1 MKFGSTKEELL
12 KVVQTVQSAI
22 NSKST
27 LPILSNILIE
37 TTETGTTLTATDFDI
52 GIISTSP
59 IKAQVPGSITIP
71 AKKFLDIIKELPEN
85 EIIGV
90 SVKKN
95 NLINI
100 ECGKSLFK
108 MMGLPKEEFPQ
119 PPEFKNKEFI
129 VIAQKKLKKMICM
142 TEFAVSN
149 DEVRYVLNGTLFTI
163 KPSYIRLVATDGRC
177 LAMIEEKVQLPKTL
191 ERKFIVPEKAINEV
205 KKILG
210 DEGDVKIFYSDNQ
223 VLFDVG
229 HTKLV
234 SRLIEGEFPN
244 YEKVIPEEVKSKI
257 NINKNAFLSALKRV
271 SLFTTPE
278 SMVVKIETAKDKIV
292 ISKASPSL
300 GEAREE
306 LDVEYKGK
314 ELAIGFNPG
323 YIIDLLKNTDQ
334 ETIAFELVDP
344 DKPGV
349 VRVGSEYVYVVMPRQ
364 LD

>member
-1 MKFGSTKEELL
+1 MKFCSNKDELL
-12 KVVQTVQSAI
+12 KVVQIVQSAI
-22 NSKST
+22 NTKST

-59 IKAQVPGSITIP
+59 IKAQVPGSITVP
-71 AKKFLDIIKELPEN
+71 AKKFSDIIKELPDK
-85 EIIGV
+85 EIISV

-95 NLINI
+95 NLICI
-100 ECGKSLFK
+100 ECGKSTFK

-119 PPEFKNKEFI
+119 PPEFKNKEFV
-129 VIAQKKLKKMICM
+129 VIGQKKLKKMIHM

-163 KPSYIRLVATDGRC
+163 KSTYIRLVATDGRC

-191 ERKFIVPEKAINEV
+191 EKKFIVPEKAISEV
-205 KKILG
+205 DRILG
-210 DEGDVKIFYSDNQ
+210 EEGDVKIFYSDNQ
-223 VLFDVG
+223 VLFDIG

-244 YEKVIPEEVKSKI
+244 YEKVIPEEAKNKI
-257 NINKNAFLSALKRV
+257 VINKNAFLSALKRV
-271 SLFTTPE
+271 ALFTTPE

-306 LDVEYKGK
+306 LEVEYKGK
-314 ELAIGFNPG
+314 EIAIGFNPS
-323 YIIDLLKNTDQ
+323 YIIDLLKNAEQ
-334 ETIAFELVDP
+334 ETINFELVDP

>member
-1 MKFGSTKEELL
+1 MKFCSTKEELL

-37 TTETGTTLTATDFDI
+37 TNETGTILTATDFDI

-59 IKAQVPGSITIP
+59 IKAQVPGAITVP
-71 AKKFLDIIKELPEN
+71 AKKFLDIIKELPES
-85 EIIGV
+85 EVISV

-95 NLINI
+95 NLIHI
-100 ECGKSLFK
+100 ECGKSTFK

-119 PPEFKNKEFI
+119 PPEFKNKEFV
-129 VIAQKKLKKMICM
+129 VISQKKLKKMIHM

-163 KPSYIRLVATDGRC
+163 KPTYIRLVATDGRC
-177 LAMIEEKVQLPKTL
+177 LTMIEEKVELPKTL
-191 ERKFIVPEKAINEV
+191 ERKFIVPEKAISEV
-205 KKILG
+205 NRILG
-210 DEGDVKIFYSDNQ
+210 EEGEVKIFYSENQ
-223 VLFDVG
+223 VLFDTG
-229 HTKLV
+229 QTKLV

-244 YEKVIPEEVKSKI
+244 YEKVIPEEVKNKI
-257 NINKNAFLSALKRV
+257 TINKSAFLSALKRV
-271 SLFTTPE
+271 TLFTTPE
-278 SMVVKIETAKDKIV
+278 SMVVKIEASKDKMI
-292 ISKASPSL
+292 ISKSSPSL
-300 GEAREE
+300 GEAKEE
-306 LDVEYKGK
+306 IDVEYKGK

-334 ETIAFELVDP
+334 EMIGFELVDP

>member
-1 MKFGSTKEELL
+1 MKFCSTKEDLL

-37 TTETGTTLTATDFDI
+37 TAETGTTLTATDFDI
-52 GIISTSP
+52 GIISTTA
-59 IKAQVPGSITIP
+59 IKAQVAGAITLP
-71 AKKFLDIIKELPEN
+71 AKKFLDIIKELPEK
-85 EIIGV
+85 EVISV

-95 NLINI
+95 NLVHI
-100 ECGKSLFK
+100 ECGKSAFK

-129 VIAQKKLKKMICM
+129 SIEQKKLKKMIHM
-142 TEFAVSN
+142 TEFAVSD

-177 LAMIEEKVQLPKTL
+177 LAVIEEKMQLPKTL
-191 ERKFIVPEKAINEV
+191 ERKFIVPKKAIDEV
-205 KKILG
+205 DRILG

-244 YEKVIPEEVKSKI
+244 YEKVIPEEAKNKVMVNKS
-257 NINKNAFLSALKRV
+257 AFLSALKRV
-271 SLFTTPE
+271 ALFTTPE
-278 SMVVKIETAKDKIV
+278 SMVVKVETQKDKMI

-300 GEAREE
+300 GEATEE
-306 LDVEYKGK
+306 LDVEYKGR
-314 ELAIGFNPG
+314 EFAIGFNPV
-323 YIIDLLKNTDQ
+323 YIINLLKNTDQ
-334 ETIAFELVDP
+334 ESIGFELVDP

-349 VRVGSEYVYVVMPRQ
+349 VRMGLEYVYVVMPRQ

>member
-1 MKFGSTKEELL
+1 MKFSANKEDLL
-12 KVVQTVQSAI
+12 KVVQTVQAAI

-37 TTETGTTLTATDFDI
+37 TTETGTVLTATDFDI
-52 GIISTSP
+52 GIISTSS
-59 IKAQVPGSITIP
+59 IKAQTPGTITIP
-71 AKKFLDIIKELPEN
+71 AKKFSDIIKELPDN
-85 EIIGV
+85 EPITI

-95 NLINI
+95 NLITI
-100 ECGKSLFK
+100 ECGKSTFK

-129 VIAQKKLKKMICM
+129 TIEQKKLKKMIRM

-149 DEVRYVLNGTLFTI
+149 DEVRYVLNGTLFTV

-177 LAMIEEKVQLPKTL
+177 LAMIEEKAQLPKTL
-191 ERKFIVPEKAINEV
+191 ERKFIVPEKAMSEV
-205 KKILG
+205 NRLLN
-210 DEGDVKIFYSDNQ
+210 DEGEVKIFYSENQ
-223 VLFDVG
+223 VLFDTG
-229 HTKLV
+229 QTKLV

-244 YEKVIPEEVKSKI
+244 YEKVIPEEAKNKI
-257 NINKNAFLSALKRV
+257 NINKAAFLSALKRV
-271 SLFTTPE
+271 ALFTTPE
-278 SMVVKIETAKDKIV
+278 SKVVKIETAKDKVV
-292 ISKASPSL
+292 ISKSSPSL
-300 GEAREE
+300 GEAHEE
-306 LDVEYKGK
+306 IDVEYKGK
-314 ELAIGFNPG
+314 ELAVGFNPD

-334 ETIAFELVDP
+334 ETISFELVDP

>member
-1 MKFGSTKEELL
+1 MKFSALKEDLL

-37 TTETGTTLTATDFDI
+37 TTETNTIMTATDFDI
-52 GIISTSP
+52 GIISVSP
-59 IKAQVPGSITIP
+59 IKAQITGAITVP
-71 AKKFLDIIKELPEN
+71 AKKFSDIIKELPEK
-85 EIIGV
+85 ETISI

-95 NLINI
+95 NLVAI
-100 ECGKSLFK
+100 ECGKSTFK
-108 MMGLPKEEFPQ
+108 MMGLPKDEFPQ

-129 VIAQKKLKKMICM
+129 IIEQKKLKKMIRM

-149 DEVRYVLNGTLFTI
+149 DEVRYVLNGTLFVA

-177 LAMIEEKVQLPKTL
+177 LAMIEEKMQLPKTL
-191 ERKFIVPEKAINEV
+191 ERRFIVPEKAVSEV
-205 KKILG
+205 DRILG
-210 DEGDVKIFYSDNQ
+210 DEGEVKIFYSDNQ
-223 VLFDVG
+223 VLFDTG
-229 HTKLV
+229 STKLV

-244 YEKVIPEEVKSKI
+244 YEKVIPEEAKNKI
-257 NINKNAFLSALKRV
+257 TVNKNALLAALKRV
-271 SLFTTPE
+271 ALFTTPE
-278 SMVVKIETAKDKIV
+278 SKVIKIEASKDKVV

-306 LDVEYKGK
+306 IDVEYKGK
-314 ELAIGFNPG
+314 ELAVGFNPD
-323 YIIDLLKNTDQ
+323 YIIDLLKTTDQ
-334 ETIAFELVDP
+334 EAIGFELVDP

-349 VRVGSEYVYVVMPRQ
+349 IRFGSEYVYVVMPRQ

>member
-1 MKFGSTKEELL
+1 MKFCSTKEELL

-37 TTETGTTLTATDFDI
+37 TAESGTTLTATDFDI

-59 IKAQVPGSITIP
+59 IKAQVPGAITIP
-71 AKKFLDIIKELPEN
+71 AKKFSDIIKELPEK
-85 EIIGV
+85 EIISI

-95 NLINI
+95 NLIHI
-100 ECGKSLFK
+100 ECGKSTFK

-119 PPEFKNKEFI
+119 PPEFKNKEFVEI
-129 VIAQKKLKKMICM
+129 EQKKLKKMIRM

-149 DEVRYVLNGTLFTI
+149 DEVRYVLNGTLFAI

-177 LAMIEEKVQLPKTL
+177 LTMIEEKVQLPKTL

-205 KKILG
+205 NRILG
-210 DEGDVKIFYSDNQ
+210 EEGGVKIFYSENQ
-223 VLFDVG
+223 VLFDTG
-229 HTKLV
+229 CTKLV

-244 YEKVIPEEVKSKI
+244 YEKVIPEEAKNKI
-257 NINKNAFLSALKRV
+257 IINKNTFLSALKRAA
-271 SLFTTPE
+271 LFTTPE
-278 SMVVKIETAKDKIV
+278 SMVVKIEASKDKMV
-292 ISKASPSL
+292 ISKSSPSL
-300 GEAREE
+300 GEVKEE
-306 LDVEYKGK
+306 IDVEYKGK
-314 ELAIGFNPG
+314 EIAIGFNPN
-323 YIIDLLKNTDQ
+323 YIIDLLKTTDQ
-334 ETIAFELVDP
+334 ETISFELVDS

-349 VRVGSEYVYVVMPRQ
+349 VREGSEYIYVVMPRQ

>member
-1 MKFGSTKEELL
+1 MKVSATKEELL

-37 TTETGTTLTATDFDI
+37 TSESGTTLTATDFDI
-52 GIISTSP
+52 GVISTAP
-59 IKAQVPGSITIP
+59 VKAQIPGAITAP
-71 AKKFLDIIKELPEN
+71 AKKLLDIIKELPEK
-85 EIIGV
+85 EQISI

-100 ECGKSLFK
+100 ECGRSVFK
-108 MMGLPKEEFPQ
+108 MMGLPKKEFPQ
-119 PPEFKNKEFI
+119 PPEFKNKEF
-129 VIAQKKLKKMICM
+129 VVLEQRKLKKMIGM
-142 TEFAVSN
+142 TAFAVSN
-149 DEVRYVLNGTLFTI
+149 DEVRYVLNGTLFVI

-177 LAMIEEKVQLPKTL
+177 LAMIEEKMQLPKTL
-191 ERKFIVPEKAINEV
+191 ERKFIVPEKAIREV
-205 KKILG
+205 DRILG
-210 DEGDVKIFYSDNQ
+210 DEGEVRMFYSDNQ

-244 YEKVIPEEVKSKI
+244 YEKVIPEEAKTKVGASKA
-257 NINKNAFLSALKRV
+257 AFLAALKRV
-271 SLFTTPE
+271 ALFTTSE
-278 SMVVKIETAKDKIV
+278 SMVVKIEVSKDKMV
-292 ISKASPSL
+292 ISKSSPSL

-314 ELAIGFNPG
+314 DIAIGFNPD
-323 YIIDLLKNTDQ
+323 YIIDLLKNSDQ
-334 ETIAFELVDP
+334 ETIDLELVDQ

-349 VRVGSEYVYVVMPRQ
+349 VRFGSEYVYVVMPRQ

>member
-1 MKFGSTKEELL
+1 MKFCSTKEDLL

-37 TTETGTTLTATDFDI
+37 TTEAGTILTATDFDI
-52 GIISTSP
+52 GIISNSP
-59 IKAQVPGSITIP
+59 IKALVPGSITIP
-71 AKKFLDIIKELPEN
+71 AKKFSDIIKELPEKEN
-85 EIIGV
+85 ISI

-100 ECGKSLFK
+100 ECGKAVFK

-119 PPEFKNKEFI
+119 PPEFKNKEF
-129 VIAQKKLKKMICM
+129 VVLEQKKLKKMIKM

-149 DEVRYVLNGTLFTI
+149 DEVRYVLNGTLFAV
-163 KPSYIRLVATDGRC
+163 KPAYIRLVATDGRC
-177 LAMIEEKVQLPKTL
+177 LTIIEEKAQLPKTL
-191 ERKFIVPEKAINEV
+191 ERKFIVPEKAMQEIG
-205 KKILG
+205 KILG

-229 HTKLV
+229 HTKLL

-244 YEKVIPEEVKSKI
+244 YEKVIPEEAKNKVMV
-257 NINKNAFLSALKRV
+257 NKNHFLSALKRAA
-271 SLFTTPE
+271 LFTTPE
-278 SMVVKIETAKDKIV
+278 SMVVKIETSKDRMV
-292 ISKASPSL
+292 VSKSSPSL

-306 LDVEYKGK
+306 IEAEYKGK
-314 ELAIGFNPG
+314 EIVIGFNPG
-323 YIIDLLKNTDQ
+323 YIIDLLKNIDQ
-334 ETIAFELVDP
+334 EVVGFELVDS

>member
-1 MKFGSTKEELL
+1 MKFCSTKEELL

-22 NSKST
+22 NAKST

-59 IKAQVPGSITIP
+59 IKAQIPGAITVP
-71 AKKFLDIIKELPEN
+71 AKKFLDIIKELPEK
-85 EIIGV
+85 ETISI

-95 NLINI
+95 NLIHI
-100 ECGKSLFK
+100 ECGKSTFK

-119 PPEFKNKEFI
+119 PPEFKNKEFV
-129 VIAQKKLKKMICM
+129 VISQKKLKKMIHM

-177 LAMIEEKVQLPKTL
+177 LTMIEEKVELPKTL
-191 ERKFIVPEKAINEV
+191 ERKFIVPEKAISEV
-205 KKILG
+205 NRILG
-210 DEGDVKIFYSDNQ
+210 EEGDVKIFYSENQ
-223 VLFDVG
+223 VLFDTG
-229 HTKLV
+229 QTKLV

-244 YEKVIPEEVKSKI
+244 YEKVIPEEAKNKI
-257 NINKNAFLSALKRV
+257 IINKSSFLSALKRV
-271 SLFTTPE
+271 ALFTTPE
-278 SMVVKIETAKDKIV
+278 SMVVKIEISKDKMV
-292 ISKASPSL
+292 ISKSSPSL
-300 GEAREE
+300 GEAKEE
-306 LDVEYKGK
+306 IDVEYKGK

-334 ETIAFELVDP
+334 EIIGFELVDP

>member
-1 MKFGSTKEELL
+1 MKFCSTKEELL

-37 TTETGTTLTATDFDI
+37 TNETGTILTATDFDI

-59 IKAQVPGSITIP
+59 IKAQVPGAITVP
-71 AKKFLDIIKELPEN
+71 AKKFLDIIKELPES
-85 EIIGV
+85 EVISV

-95 NLINI
+95 NLIHI
-100 ECGKSLFK
+100 ECGKSTFK

-119 PPEFKNKEFI
+119 PPEFKNKEFV
-129 VIAQKKLKKMICM
+129 VISQKKLKKMIHM

-163 KPSYIRLVATDGRC
+163 KPTYIRLVATDGRC
-177 LAMIEEKVQLPKTL
+177 LTMIEEKVELPKTL
-191 ERKFIVPEKAINEV
+191 ERKFIVPEKAISEV
-205 KKILG
+205 NRILG
-210 DEGDVKIFYSDNQ
+210 EEGDVKIFYSDNQ
-223 VLFDVG
+223 VLFDTG
-229 HTKLV
+229 QTKLV

-244 YEKVIPEEVKSKI
+244 YEKVIPEEAKSKI
-257 NINKNAFLSALKRV
+257 IINKGAFLSALKRIA
-271 SLFTTPE
+271 LFTTPE
-278 SMVVKIETAKDKIV
+278 SMVVKIEVSKDKMI
-292 ISKASPSL
+292 ISKSSPSL
-300 GEAREE
+300 GEAKEE
-306 LDVEYKGK
+306 IDVEYKGK

-334 ETIAFELVDP
+334 EVIGFELVDP
-344 DKPGV
+344 NKPGV